1 MKCVIF
7 FIVVAICTG
16 CKTGSNKEPHI
27 IIETSV
33 GNIEAELYPAK
44 APQTVAAF
52 LSYVKKGLYRESSFY
67 RVIKIEGL
75 PAEYNSGLIQG
86 GVYKSNP
93 AQLIKL
99 SGVKHESPKETGL
112 SHVSGTISLARTL
125 PGTGRSEFFIC
136 IGDQVQFDSSRRTN
150 PDGLGYAAFG
160 KVIKGMPVVRK
171 IQSKDNKVD
180 EIIDPVK
187 ILNIELQ

>member
-1 MKCVIF
+1 MKCVILL
-7 FIVVAICTG
+7 IVVAISTS
-16 CKTGSNKEPHI
+16 CKPDSNKEPHI
-27 IIETSV
+27 IIETSI

-44 APQTVAAF
+44 ASQTVAAF
-52 LSYVKKGLYRESSFY
+52 LSYVKKGLYKESSFY

-86 GVYKSNP
+86 GIYKSNP
-93 AQLIKL
+93 TQLSKL
-99 SGVKHESPKETGL
+99 AGVKHESPKVTGL

-171 IQSKDNKVD
+171 IQAKDNRGD
-180 EIIDPVK
+180 DIIDPVK
-187 ILNIELQ
+187 ILNIEVQ